1 MIVKPKLGVLASPVH
16 PDKPVTWGALATA
29 VRSNVTPAHDTR
41 KFENCGLVESYVNEP
56 DAGSGVYPG
65 SNVNVIA

>member
-16 PDKPVTWGALATA
+16 PEPVTVGALATA

-65 SNVNVIA
+65 VNVNVIS